1 MAGKISL
8 TKTNLESLHLAFD
21 HYFPEGILYVSDK
34 PFSSG
39 EFNWSNRASFIDF
52 VYRLTDVKIT
62 SDRDIKS
69 IKEAQQKLEELVSSE
84 PVETKQGESSEKG
97 VRDVR
102 EAEREIREKGIKES
116 VEKAKRD
123 VKSEID
129 RQKKLREEIND
140 RKIYK
145 QVKKEE
151 SVKLADNQKAALET
165 LKKAAQEN
173 PKALENQIE
182 AKIYNR
188 LKSTLPAGTPNS
200 EIDLMAK
207 KTSVSLVKNFRGE
220 SLAEQVALANQVSK
234 NIDILHRAGI
244 SNAAALEI
252 KNTAERVVAEGA
264 LEFQFNRKVLLTTFG
279 QELANIYG
287 PKNLDKIQV
296 TLSPAKFEGAESYGL
311 SDISSH
317 YSNSLQGQGVFLD
330 GLKGFGESEIKERLT
345 SHLISLAEKALPE
358 GFLESA
364 LSNQAVQ
371 AALDIYGV
379 GIGESIVW
387 EGTNL
392 FGRIAVGTGYGPTL
406 GWLGSFTGIDF
417 GVSAATT
424 AVASE
429 VVGETIAT
437 GAVYTTETMMTL
449 GSAGASTIAGIGV
462 EVATTTAVGGVTAG
476 VTTGAIE
483 TVAVAAAPATGGL
496 SLLIGAATAVVTT
509 IVGPKV
515 IRWIKDN
522 IHKVKDFIIIGSA
535 ALLGGVIGIATGFG
549 GLSGGLIG
557 GFAGWGAAK
566 LSTGGLGGLRA
577 SANIGAKNVMNVG
590 WAIGAT
596 ALAGIGGPILTILF
610 VFPII
615 IALILFIINSG
626 AYVVPPSVSSIVNIN
641 EYIDVQKEATPPGP
655 FKNTE
660 LPLKIKYTITITA
673 KKEALTNVTVKDEC
687 IVITKSGQQNC
698 QSPPITVSGGTIAV
712 GTPFTFSYEANY
724 NSSYKDALILNTV
737 TVSANVLSE
746 TDRQTESGGTSITI
760 GEPPSACLSIDGPW
774 PAGYKLN
781 LEKAKAKLVGS
792 FSSYVSKVCSSFN
805 KISLLYEPG
814 SKEQYWG
821 WNDGQK
827 SGTATIHF
835 YSLGVKNEADA
846 LYTVAHELGHSLANG
861 TKTASIYSRYIA
873 FPGIKSEKPY
883 CFYSAT
889 TSWNA
894 NESMP
899 EAIALRVVEPRC
911 GSVQQKWPT
920 HNNFLKKYVFN

>member
-21 HYFPEGILYVSDK
+21 HYFPDGILYVGDK

-39 EFNWSNRASFIDF
+39 EFSWSNRASFIDF

-62 SDRDIKS
+62 SDRDITS

-97 VRDVR
+97 VREVR

-151 SVKLADNQKAALET
+151 SVKLADNQKVALET

-207 KTSVSLVKNFRGE
+207 RTSVSLVKNFRGE

-252 KNTAERVVAEGA
+252 KTTAERVVAEGA
-264 LEFQFNRKVLLTTFG
+264 LEYEFNRRVLQTAFG
-279 QELANIYG
+279 ENLASVYG

-296 TLSPAKFEGAESYGL
+296 ILSPAKFEGAESYGL

-330 GLKGFGESEIKERLT
+330 SLKGFGESEIKERLT

-358 GFLESA
+358 GFVESA

-379 GIGESIVW
+379 GIGESIIW

-392 FGRIAVGTGYGPTL
+392 FGRIAVGSGYGPTL

-437 GAVYTTETMMTL
+437 GAIYTTETMMTL
-449 GSAGASTIAGIGV
+449 GSAGTSTLMGAGIGV
-462 EVATTTAVGGVTAG
+462 TTTVVEGGVAAG
-476 VTTGAIE
+476 ITTGAIE
-483 TVAVAAAPATGGL
+483 TAAVAAAPATGGL
-496 SLLIGAATAVVTT
+496 SLIVGAAVGLVTAV
-509 IVGPKV
+509 VGPKV
-515 IRWIKDN
+515 IGWIKDN
-522 IHKVKDFIIIGSA
+522 VHKVKDFIIIGSA
-535 ALLGGVIGIATGFG
+535 AIFGGGIGIATGFG
-549 GLSGGLIG
+549 ALSGGLIG
-557 GFAGWGAAK
+557 GFTGWGASK
-566 LSTGGLGGLRA
+566 LASGGLPGLRA
-577 SANIGAKNVMNVG
+577 SANIGAKKVMNVG
-590 WAIGAT
+590 WAIGTT
-596 ALAGIGGPILTILF
+596 ALAGIGGPIITILL
-610 VFPII
+610 VFPLV

-626 AYVVPPSVSSIVNIN
+626 AYVVPPSISSLKSENEFFDVSKTANH
-641 EYIDVQKEATPPGP
+641 PGP
-655 FKNTE
+655 FETNE
-660 LPLKIKYTITITA
+660 LPLKISYTITITA
-673 KKEALTNVTVKDEC
+673 KKETLTN
-687 IVITKSGQQNC
+687 IVIKDTCQVINTSGSQNC
-698 QSPPITVSGGTIAV
+698 TAQPVSIPGGTVQV
-712 GTPFTFSYEANY
+712 GTPFTFSYDSNY
-724 NSSYKDALILNTV
+724 NSTHKDSFVTNTV
-737 TVSANVLSE
+737 SVTANVLSQTNKQSVDAVTSIKIGNPPE
-746 TDRQTESGGTSITI
+746 TCPGIWPTNHGYITQGSYTNSSHRTLEAIDISVSHADVSATHTGTVTRAQSDSCYGNNIEVKSSCGGKEFTSRYAHLEGIGVKVGQAVIMGQQIGLSGNTSGGKPSCSTGAPLHYDFHYWPSPISTKYSNN
-760 GEPPSACLSIDGPW
+760 PPFMMTPYIPENVKRGCVD
-774 PAGYKLN
+774 N
-781 LEKAKAKLVGS
+781 
-792 FSSYVSKVCSSFN
+792 CFN
-805 KISLLYEPG
+805 T
-814 SKEQYWG
+814 W
-821 WNDGQK
+821 
-827 SGTATIHF
+827 
-835 YSLGVKNEADA
+835 
-846 LYTVAHELGHSLANG
+846 
-861 TKTASIYSRYIA
+861 
-873 FPGIKSEKPY
+873 
-883 CFYSAT
+883 
-889 TSWNA
+889 
-894 NESMP
+894 
-899 EAIALRVVEPRC
+899 
-911 GSVQQKWPT
+911 
-920 HNNFLKKYVFN
+920 